1 MHSLSKL
8 LRCLR
13 EFRALVLLVMVGTF
27 GITVTNL
34 SGPWIIRS
42 AVSLI
47 EGNLGQQ
54 WGTIIRLS
62 ALLFGLYTLRALFA
76 FGTNYTAHWVAWSL
90 VEKLRVR
97 LYTHLQR
104 LSLSYYQDKQTGQ
117 LMSRIV
123 NDTQHL
129 EPLLAHGVPD
139 VIVNL
144 LLLFGVAGILFSLNP
159 ALALWTLL
167 PMPLIALTAYWFG
180 RKARPAFRR
189 AQERMA
195 QLNGLLQDN
204 IVGIKEIQIFT
215 REQKEKVRVAHR
227 AHNYTLDLMYAL
239 KLNAIHHPAIEWLGS
254 IGTVIVIFYGG
265 WLALQ
270 QALPVADIVAFLLYL
285 GMFYQPIVVLARL
298 NEGIQQALAG
308 ADRIFEV
315 LETEPDIKEDPRA
328 RDVDSLQGAVTFEN
342 VWFSYVEQV
351 PVLKDI
357 SFQVQPGETLA
368 LVGPTGV
375 GKTTI
380 ISLLPRFYDVDAGK
394 VCVDG
399 IDIKDLTFSSLRRHI
414 SVVLQDVFLFNGT
427 VRDNLLYG
435 NADASDEEIVQAAKL
450 ANAHGFIK
458 ELENGYD
465 TFIGERGVKLSGGQK
480 QRLSIARAI
489 LKDAPILILDEA
501 TSSVDTE
508 TEHLIQ
514 EAFATLMADK
524 TSIVVAHRLSTIK
537 DADKIAVLQDGR
549 IVQFGTHEQLLQDE
563 NGLYKR
569 LYAGQFKDT
578 DAA

>member
-1 MHSLSKL
+1 MDSLIKL
-8 LRCLR
+8 LRTLR
-13 EFRALVLLVMVGTF
+13 EFRLLVGLVIIGTL
-27 GITVTNL
+27 GITLTNL
-34 SGPWIIRS
+34 AGPWIIR
-42 AVSLI
+42 AVVGLV
-47 EGNLGQQ
+47 EGGLGQEWQ
-54 WGTIIRLS
+54 TIVRLS
-62 ALLFGLYTLRALFA
+62 ILLLALYSLRALFA
-76 FGTNYTAHWVAWSL
+76 FATNYTAHWVAWSL

-139 VIVNL
+139 VIVNV
-144 LLLFGVAGILFSLNP
+144 LLLFGVAAILFSLN
-159 ALALWTLL
+159 ASLALWTLL
-167 PMPLIALTAYWFG
+167 PMPIIALTAYWFG

-215 REQKEKVRVAHR
+215 REHREEQRVEKR
-227 AHNYTLDLMYAL
+227 AHHYTLDLMYAL

-254 IGTVIVIFYGG
+254 TGTVIVIFYGG
-265 WLALQ
+265 ALALR

-298 NEGIQQALAG
+298 NEGIQQALAS

-315 LETEPDIKEDPRA
+315 LETEPDITEKPGA
-328 RDVDSLQGAVTFEN
+328 VDMQGVQGSVTFEH
-342 VWFSYVEQV
+342 VDFSYIDGV
-351 PVLKDI
+351 PVLRDI
-357 SFQVQPGETLA
+357 SLRVNPGETLA

-380 ISLLPRFYDVDAGK
+380 ISLIPRFYDTDSGRILI
-394 VCVDG
+394 DNH
-399 IDIKDLTFSSLRRHI
+399 DIKDVSFQSLRKHI

-435 NADASDEEIVQAAKL
+435 NPHASDVDIERAAQL
-450 ANAHGFIK
+450 ANAHEFIV
-458 ELENGYD
+458 ELEDGYD
-465 TFIGERGVKLSGGQK
+465 TAIGERGVKLSGGQK

-514 EAFATLMADK
+514 EAFQTLMQDK

-537 DADKIAVLQDGR
+537 DADKIAVLEEGR
-549 IVQFGTHEQLLQDE
+549 IVQFGTHEQLMQED
-563 NGLYKR
+563 GLYQR
-569 LYAGQFKDT
+569 LYARQFKDT